1 MPKINLIDKA
11 IQLKK
16 RLNGISTRDAAKR
29 LDISHSSVAQTLS
42 LLKLSSSV
50 QKLLQEGQITKTHA
64 KLLCPLPPDKQLHF
78 ANLAISQKLS
88 VRALAATIKGPHQ
101 RNVSPPDAER
111 LERLIS
117 EKLGVPIIIDEK
129 KKQLIIKYQDLE
141 VLDGV
146 LENMGINVNAEGC

>member
-1 MPKINLIDKA
+1 MPKTNPIDKA

-29 LDISHSSVAQTLS
+29 LDVSHSSVAQTLA
-42 LLKLSSSV
+42 LLKLSGSV
-50 QKLLQEGQITKTHA
+50 QKLLQKGQITKTHA

-78 ANLAISQKLS
+78 ANLAISHKLS
-88 VRALAATIKGPHQ
+88 VRALEATIKGPYQ
-101 RNVSPPDAER
+101 RNNISPDAER
-111 LERLIS
+111 LERLMS

-146 LENMGINVNAEGC
+146 LENVGINVNAEGC